1 MKGNNLIDKRLFTRV
16 EYTELVSIYYDKQ
29 VFPGEI
35 KNVSLQGLFIALEHK
50 IPQYAPFDVMVVF
63 SSDESII
70 LNASVVRCG
79 KTGIGIQIKQ
89 MGLSSFF
96 HLRKAVGMQ
105 CKDLDLIIRESC
117 MISSCI
123 H

>member
-1 MKGNNLIDKRLFTRV
+1 MIDKRLFTRV
-16 EYTELVSIYYDKQ
+16 EYTELVSVYYEDQ
-29 VFPGEI
+29 VVLGEV

-50 IPQYAPFDVMVVF
+50 MPQHAPFDVTVVF

-79 KTGIGIQIKQ
+79 KTGIGVQIKH

-105 CKDLDLIIRESC
+105 CKNLDLIIRETC

>member
-1 MKGNNLIDKRLFTRV
+1 MIDIRLFTRV
-16 EYTELVSIYYDKQ
+16 EYTELVSVHYEDQ
-29 VFPGEI
+29 VFLGEI
-35 KNVSLQGLFIALEHK
+35 KNLSMQGMFITLEHK
-50 IPQYAPFDVMVVF
+50 IPQYAPFDVTVVF
-63 SSDESII
+63 SSDDSIN

-79 KTGIGIQIKQ
+79 KTGIGIQIKH

-105 CKDLDLIIRESC
+105 CKDLELIIRETC

>member
-1 MKGNNLIDKRLFTRV
+1 MKGRNLIDKRLFTRV
-16 EYTELVSIYYDKQ
+16 EYTELVSVYYEDQ
-29 VFPGEI
+29 VVLGEV

-50 IPQYAPFDVMVVF
+50 IPQHTPFDATIVF

-79 KTGIGIQIKQ
+79 KTGIGVQIKH

-105 CKDLDLIIRESC
+105 CKDLDLIIRETC